1 MRTAMTRWNPSG
13 SFLTGRDPFSHLFD
27 AMFGGEAGL
36 SGEDISNR
44 AWMPAVNIRET
55 DGAYFVEADLPGL
68 TKKDV
73 DITLENNLLKLSGE
87 RRFEKDTKEENFHRV
102 ERSYGSFLRTFALP
116 SQVDPEGVKA
126 SFKEGVLTIEVPKA
140 AEARPRKIAIH

>member
-1 MRTAMTRWNPSG
+1 MRTAMTRWNPTG
-13 SFLTGRDPFSHLFD
+13 SFLTGRDPFTSLFD
-27 AMFGGEAGL
+27 AMFRESGL
-36 SGEDISNR
+36 PSEDISNR
-44 AWMPAVNIRET
+44 AWMPPVNIRET

-87 RRFEKDTKEENFHRV
+87 RRFEKDTSEENYHRV
-102 ERSYGSFLRTFALP
+102 ERAYGTFLRTFALP

-126 SFKEGVLTIEVPKA
+126 SFKDGVLTIEVPKA
-140 AEARPRKIAIH
+140 EEARPRKIAIH